1 MSKLG
6 CLPRMY
12 GLGRPTV
19 KTIEE
24 NEKYTNT
31 WREAKDTLL
40 RKAVGLDLAIFEGS
54 HLILFFLVAPI
65 QRGEV
70 QVGRRVGNVE
80 VGMVCS
86 KDIVNDDG
94 CQIK

>member
-1 MSKLG
+1 MFRLR
-6 CLPRMY
+6 CYPRMY

-54 HLILFFLVAPI
+54 H
-65 QRGEV
+65 
-70 QVGRRVGNVE
+70 
-80 VGMVCS
+80 
-86 KDIVNDDG
+86 
-94 CQIK
+94 